1 MGIIYNG
8 TRYSPCGRKRKPLPK
23 KSRRRVVVNNTK
35 PKPNSRLEEIHA
47 FNQKYPSYGVHSAGS
62 SCTLENTDY
71 KQEISSNYTI
81 APAYNKGAYQVILKD
96 SVKDIG
102 K

>member
-1 MGIIYNG
+1 M
-8 TRYSPCGRKRKPLPK
+8 
-23 KSRRRVVVNNTK
+23 NNTK

-47 FNQKYPSYGVHSAGS
+47 FNQKYPSHGVQGAG
-62 SCTLENTDY
+62 SCTLENTEY